1 MKELNDKDHSWEV
14 TENSVE
20 INNKLTQIYVDAVR
34 NTRGNNKTRLSLCGI
49 YLNAANEEALEDFQ
63 LAENKS
69 QTAAASNKF

>member
-1 MKELNDKDHSWEV
+1 MNVLNDKDNSWEV

-34 NTRGNNKTRLSLCGI
+34 NTRGNNKTRLSLCGT

-63 LAENKS
+63 LAGNKS
-69 QTAAASNKF
+69 QTAAASNKL